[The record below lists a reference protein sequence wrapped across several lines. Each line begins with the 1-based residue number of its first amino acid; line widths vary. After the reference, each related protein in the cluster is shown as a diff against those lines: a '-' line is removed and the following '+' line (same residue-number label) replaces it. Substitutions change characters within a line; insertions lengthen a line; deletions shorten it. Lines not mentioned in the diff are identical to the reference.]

1 MRFGLPVQVPA
12 VVVAPADRPAGDPEV
27 ASATGELANRWRDAR
42 ASEPVEA
49 DTPTR
54 FSVRRQVQLNFLAA
68 SSGAAQTGPFVSGA
82 IAHEHQQA
90 SG

>member
-1 MRFGLPVQVPA
+1 MRFGLPVEVPA

-27 ASATGELANRWRDAR
+27 ASATGELANGWRDAR

-49 DTPTR
+49 DTPTWS
-54 FSVRRQVQLNFLAA
+54 SVRREVQLHFLAA
-68 SSGAAQTGPFVSGA
+68 SPGTAQTRPLVQGA
-82 IAHEHQQA
+82 IAHEHQSA